1 MLSNGLVRSTIWVLF
16 AIVFYQSG
24 LTATVWLL
32 EPENF
37 NGGMDWLWLALFPVL
52 FPLFFVVNRYCG
64 CATGACAIGR
74 EKACAVGQD
83 RKWDAGKGDGLVVG
97 KKGESLTLVREK

>member
-1 MLSNGLVRSTIWVLF
+1 MLSNGLTRSAIWVVF

-32 EPENF
+32 EPEHF
-37 NGGMDWLWLALFPVL
+37 SGGMDWLWLVLFPVL

-64 CATGACAIGR
+64 CATGACAVGR
-74 EKACAVGQD
+74 DDTCAVGRD
-83 RKWDAGKGDGLVVG
+83 EKRDTGKGDALVVG
-97 KKGESLTLVREK
+97 KKGEALTLAKEK